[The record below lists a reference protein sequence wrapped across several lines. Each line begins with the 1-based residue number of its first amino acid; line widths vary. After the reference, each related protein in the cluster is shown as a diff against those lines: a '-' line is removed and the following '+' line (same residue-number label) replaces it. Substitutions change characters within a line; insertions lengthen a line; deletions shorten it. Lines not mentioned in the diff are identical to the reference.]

1 MSIVRNKAAKRTT
14 ADPVWRRL
22 YLLGKIEGAKAK
34 LMQDFEKLP
43 PNASQKEMDT
53 LISSYFTK
61 KTKAPRKQK

>member
-1 MSIVRNKAAKRTT
+1 MSIVRNTPAKRTT

-34 LMQDFEKLP
+34 LLQEFEKLP
-43 PNASQKEMDT
+43 PGASQKEMDA

-61 KTKAPRKQK
+61 TKKKVKV